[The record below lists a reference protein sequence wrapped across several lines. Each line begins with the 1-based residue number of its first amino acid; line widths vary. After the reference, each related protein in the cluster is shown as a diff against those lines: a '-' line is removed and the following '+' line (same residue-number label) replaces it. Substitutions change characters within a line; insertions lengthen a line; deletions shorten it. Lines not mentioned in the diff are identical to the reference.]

1 MPTSQ
6 FDAVSVEEYLEATY
20 DPDCEYI
27 DGRLIQR
34 TPAGEKYKYVK
45 KRLLAYFREYE
56 DACNALPLEDQ
67 RICILDTTRAQQYRI
82 ADVCLVTR
90 PHAKVRIL
98 RRPPLVAIEILRP
111 YEGTGALLAR
121 LSDFLRIGIPH
132 IWAVDVDEAS
142 WFTVSNRGLHR
153 VAGQQ
158 LAIPEL
164 SLTLSLRPFF
174 KELE

>member
-27 DGRLIQR
+27 DGRLIRR

-45 KRLLAYFREYE
+45 KRLLAYFREFE
-56 DACNALPLEDQ
+56 DACNTRALEDQ
-67 RICILDTTRAQQYRI
+67 RICILDTTRAQRYRI
-82 ADVCLVTR
+82 ADVCLVRR
-90 PHAKVRIL
+90 PHQRALVL

-132 IWAVDVDEAS
+132 IWAVDVDDAS
-142 WFTVSNRGLHR
+142 WFTVSQRGLHQ
-153 VAGQQ
+153 VTGQL

-164 SLTLSLRPFF
+164 SLTINMRPFL